1 MTRIIAIVNQKGG
14 VAKTTTTI
22 NLGAG
27 LAAQGK
33 RVLLVDLDPQGSMT
47 ASLGINTYH
56 IDTTVYEL
64 LTEKAD
70 IKKSIVDTEA
80 GYQII
85 TADIRLSGA
94 EMQLINMAGREMIL
108 KEQLDTIQAQYDYIL
123 IDCPPSLGLL
133 TLNALTAADEIYIPL
148 QAEFL
153 ALLGMSQLM
162 DTIKTVQQR
171 LNSDVKVTGIIPTL
185 YDKRKKLNKEVLD
198 SVTHHFGNIL
208 FDTKIRNNISLA
220 EAASYGEDIF
230 RYKPNSN
237 GAADYA
243 ALVKEVLEQED
254 KHDR

>member
-1 MTRIIAIVNQKGG
+1 MTRTIALVNQKGG

-47 ASLGINTYH
+47 ASLGINTYN

-64 LTEKAD
+64 LIDKAAID
-70 IKKSIVDTEA
+70 SSIVDTEA

-94 EMQLINMAGREMIL
+94 EMKIINMAGREMIL
-108 KEQLDTIQAQYDYIL
+108 KEQLDSIHAHYDYIL

-162 DTIKTVQQR
+162 DTVKTVQQR
-171 LNSDVKVTGIIPTL
+171 LNNKLEVSGIIATL
-185 YDKRKKLNKEVLD
+185 YDHRKKLNKEVLD
-198 SVTHHFGNIL
+198 SVTHHFGNK
-208 FDTKIRNNISLA
+208 F
-220 EAASYGEDIF
+220 
-230 RYKPNSN
+230 
-237 GAADYA
+237 
-243 ALVKEVLEQED
+243 
-254 KHDR
+254 

>member
-1 MTRIIAIVNQKGG
+1 MTRTIALVNQKGG

-47 ASLGINTYH
+47 ASLGVNTYDV
-56 IDTTVYEL
+56 DTTIYEL
-64 LTEKAD
+64 LTENA
-70 IKKSIVDTEA
+70 SIYDAIIDTEA
-80 GYQII
+80 GYRIV

-94 EMQLINMAGREMIL
+94 EMKIINMAGREMLL
-108 KEQLDTIQAQYDYIL
+108 KEQLDTIQQYYDYIL

-133 TLNALTAADEIYIPL
+133 TLNALTAADELYIPL

-162 DTIKTVQQR
+162 DTVQTVQQR
-171 LNSDVKVTGIIPTL
+171 LNNKLEVTGIIPTL
-185 YDKRKKLNKEVLD
+185 YDERKKLNKEVLE
-198 SVTHHFGNIL
+198 SVTHHFGNKL
-208 FDTKIRNNISLA
+208 FNTKIRNNISLA

-230 RYKPNSN
+230 KYKPNSN

-243 ALVKEVLEQED
+243 ALVKEVLEQEANNE
-254 KHDR
+254 